1 MVSWRPK
8 SLETGILKYES
19 PAPFHPLNNLNHLS
33 SLTPCMKSLLAC
45 SMIITFGLGTIA
57 RADPKVSAAAA
68 EIDALLASDW
78 AANNVTPNAPA
89 DDSVFVRRIYLDV
102 VGRIP
107 TTREAE
113 EFLASREDGRRAA
126 LIDKLLDSEG
136 YVQNFFHYWADVLRV
151 QSKDQRTGPAYVHF
165 VKDALRSNKPYDM
178 FVREMV
184 AGDGKAWSDG
194 AIGYYTR
201 DRGMPLDNMASTLR
215 VFLGTRIECAQ
226 CHNHPFDKWT
236 QRQFYEMAAFTFGVE
251 IRDSGGSFTGG
262 ISDLLRDQGMAIR
275 TTLKQPEWPKNIT
288 TQADR
293 LAFWAELE
301 KVGRARR
308 TAEEYL
314 LQAERLYNQAMSEPR
329 GPGRYPKVI
338 FDEKRKLTLPTDYQ
352 YDDAEPKSVVKPAA
366 IMGHAFTPRPG
377 ESRIQAYARWLA
389 NPDNDRFNKVVV
401 NRLWKKAFGLALI
414 EPLDDLTDTTV
425 AVNPELLSHLE
436 KLMVSLKYDMKAY
449 LRILF
454 NTSTYQRLAS
464 HEEVAPGTAYHF
476 TGPLLRRMTAEQL
489 WDSFVTLINPNP
501 DMLNMSTHE
510 VWEQRRLAME
520 KVASPAEAFK
530 SIQMAAKMYQQQ
542 PEGLE
547 ALQKQ
552 LAEAR
557 DEAKKYQSIVATATG
572 PEKQAATTHA
582 AECQAK
588 IKSIS
593 RDITALYTNA
603 RRTVMAEVII
613 PGQKKL
619 FEKVTGKPFKTI
631 ADKPNREVPTKA
643 APSADMQA
651 APSADKQA
659 ARTGNGGR
667 TMAPADGKTKPTKA
681 EAAEAEIKAWSEEAT
696 YYAIPRRQ
704 WRDYFRSRAQQ
715 SRQWLRAAEIESPA
729 PRGHY
734 LREFGQSDREIIE
747 NSNSDASVPQALAL
761 LNGELL
767 PQIVHRYSQ
776 LMLTVGKAQSADEKI
791 DATYMAVLSRKPTAR
806 EKALCL
812 QAQAKGLSSVEDLIY
827 ALINTRQFIFNL

>member
-1 MVSWRPK
+1 
-8 SLETGILKYES
+8 
-19 PAPFHPLNNLNHLS
+19 
-33 SLTPCMKSLLAC
+33 MKSLLAC
-45 SMIITFGLGTIA
+45 SIIVTFWLGTIA

-68 EIDALLASDW
+68 EIDALLAKDL
-78 AANNVTPNAPA
+78 AANNLTPNAPA
-89 DDSVFVRRIYLDV
+89 DDNVFVRRIYLDV

-136 YVQNFFHYWADVLRV
+136 YVQNYFHYWADVLRV
-151 QSKDQRTGPAYVHF
+151 QSKGQRTGPAYVHF
-165 VKDALRSNKPYDM
+165 IKDALRSNKPYDV

-226 CHNHPFDKWT
+226 CHDHPFDKWT

-275 TTLKQPEWPKNIT
+275 TTFKQPEWPKNPNT
-288 TQADR
+288 EADR
-293 LAFWAELE
+293 QAFWAELE
-301 KVGRARR
+301 KVGQARR
-308 TAEEYL
+308 AAEEYL

-329 GPGRYPKVI
+329 GIGRYPKVT
-338 FDEKRKLTLPTDYQ
+338 FDEKRKLTLPPDYK

-366 IMGHAFTPRPG
+366 MMGHACTPLPG
-377 ESRIQAYARWLA
+377 ETRVQAYARWLA

-436 KLMVSLKYDMKAY
+436 KLMVRLKYDMKAF

-454 NTSTYQRLAS
+454 NTSTYQRQAS

-510 VWEQRRLAME
+510 VLEQRRLAME
-520 KVASPAEAFK
+520 KVADPAEAFK
-530 SIQMAAKMYQQQ
+530 SIQMAAKMYQEQ

-547 ALQKQ
+547 ALQKR

-557 DEAKKYQSIVATATG
+557 EEAKKHQSIAATATG
-572 PEKQAATTHA
+572 PEKQAATAHA

-593 RDITALYTNA
+593 REITALYSNA
-603 RRTVMAEVII
+603 RRTVMTEVII
-613 PGQKKL
+613 SGQKKL
-619 FEKVTGKPFKTI
+619 FEKVTGKPFKTV
-631 ADKPNREVPTKA
+631 ADEPNREVPIQA
-643 APSADMQA
+643 APSSDMQA
-651 APSADKQA
+651 AGAAD
-659 ARTGNGGR
+659 GGR
-667 TMAPADGKTKPTKA
+667 AMAPGDGKTKPTKA
-681 EAAEAEIKAWSEEAT
+681 EAAEAEIRAWTEEAE
-696 YYAIPRRQ
+696 YYALPRRQ
-704 WRDYFRSRAQQ
+704 WRDYFRSRGQQ

-734 LREFGQSDREIIE
+734 LREFGQSDREMIE

-761 LNGELL
+761 MNGELL
-767 PQIVHRYSQ
+767 PQILHRYSQ
-776 LMLTVGKAQSADEKI
+776 LMLTVGRAQSADEKI
-791 DATYMAVLSRKPTAR
+791 DAAYMAVLSRKPTAR

-812 QAQAKGLSSVEDLIY
+812 QAQDKGLSTVEDLIY
-827 ALINTRQFIFNL
+827 ALINTRQFIFNQ

>member
-1 MVSWRPK
+1 M
-8 SLETGILKYES
+8 IL
-19 PAPFHPLNNLNHLS
+19 
-33 SLTPCMKSLLAC
+33 
-45 SMIITFGLGTIA
+45 TFWLGTIA
-57 RADPKVSAAAA
+57 RAAPVVSAAD
-68 EIDALLASDW
+68 EIDALLARDW
-78 AANNVTPNAPA
+78 AANNLTPNAPA
-89 DDSVFVRRIYLDV
+89 DDSAFVRRIYLDV

-107 TTREAE
+107 TSREAE
-113 EFLASREDGRRAA
+113 EFLASREEGKRAA

-136 YVQNFFHYWADVLRV
+136 YVQNYFHYWADVLRV
-151 QSKDQRTGPAYVHF
+151 QSKGQRTGPAYVHF
-165 VKDALRSNKPYDM
+165 IKDALRSNKPYDV

-236 QRQFYEMAAFTFGVE
+236 QKQFYEMAAFTSGVE

-262 ISDLLRDQGMAIR
+262 ISDLLREQGLAIR
-275 TTLKQPEWPKNIT
+275 TTFKQPEWPKSPNT
-288 TQADR
+288 EADR
-293 LAFWAELE
+293 LAFWAELDRA
-301 KVGRARR
+301 GQARR
-308 TAEEYL
+308 AAEEYL
-314 LQAERLYNQAMSEPR
+314 LQAERLYNQAMSEAR
-329 GPGRYPKVI
+329 GPGRYPKVT
-338 FDEKRKLTLPTDYQ
+338 FDERRKVTLPPDYQ

-366 IMGHAFTPRPG
+366 IMGHASTPLPG
-377 ESRIQAYARWLA
+377 ETRIQAYARWLA

-436 KLMVSLKYDMKAY
+436 KLMVSLNYDMKTF

-454 NTSTYQRLAS
+454 NTSTYQRQAS
-464 HEEVAPGTAYHF
+464 HEEVAPGTACHF
-476 TGPLLRRMTAEQL
+476 TGPQLRRMSAEQL

-501 DMLNMSTHE
+501 DMSNMPTHE
-510 VWEQRRLAME
+510 YLEQRRLAVE
-520 KVASPAEAFK
+520 KVAGPAEAFK
-530 SIQMAAKMYQQQ
+530 SIQVAAKKYQAQ
-542 PEGLE
+542 PEGVE
-547 ALQKQ
+547 AMQKR

-557 DEAKKYQSIVATATG
+557 DDAKKYQSIAAKVTG
-572 PEKQAATTHA
+572 PEKKAAITRA
-582 AECQAK
+582 AECHAK

-593 RDITALYTNA
+593 REITALYSHA

-619 FEKVTGKPFKTI
+619 FEKVTGKPWETI
-631 ADKPNREVPTKA
+631 AYEPNREV
-643 APSADMQA
+643 SMQA
-651 APSADKQA
+651 APSAEMQA
-659 ARTGNGGR
+659 AGAANGGH
-667 TMAPADGKTKPTKA
+667 TMAPAGDGKIKMTKA
-681 EAAEAEIKAWSEEAT
+681 DVAEAKIKAWSEEAM
-696 YYAIPRRQ
+696 YYAIPRKQ
-704 WRDYFRSRAQQ
+704 WGDYFRSRGQH

-734 LREFGQSDREIIE
+734 LREFGQSDREMIE
-747 NSNSDASVPQALAL
+747 KSNSEASVPQALAL
-761 LNGELL
+761 MNGELL
-767 PQIVHRYSQ
+767 PQIVHRHSQ

-791 DATYMAVLSRKPTAR
+791 DAAYMALLSRKPTSR

-812 QAQAKGLSSVEDLIY
+812 QAQEKGLSTLEDLIY
-827 ALINTRQFIFNL
+827 ALINTQQFIFNQ

>member
-1 MVSWRPK
+1 
-8 SLETGILKYES
+8 
-19 PAPFHPLNNLNHLS
+19 
-33 SLTPCMKSLLAC
+33 MKSLLAC
-45 SMIITFGLGTIA
+45 SIIVTFWLGSIA

-68 EIDALLASDW
+68 EIDALLAKNW
-78 AANNVTPNAPA
+78 AANNVTPNTPA
-89 DDSVFVRRIYLDV
+89 DDSLFVRRIYLDV

-113 EFLASREDGRRAA
+113 EFLASKENGRRAA
-126 LIDKLLDSEG
+126 LIDKLLGSEG

-151 QSKDQRTGPAYVHF
+151 QSKGQRTGPAYVHF
-165 VKDALRSNKPYDM
+165 IKDALRSNKPYDV

-275 TTLKQPEWPKNIT
+275 TTLKQPEWTKNIT
-288 TQADR
+288 TDADR
-293 LAFWAELE
+293 LAYWAELE
-301 KVGRARR
+301 RVGRARR
-308 TAEEYL
+308 AAEEYL

-329 GPGRYPKVI
+329 GIGRYPKVT
-338 FDEKRKLTLPTDYQ
+338 FDEKRKLTLPPDYQ

-366 IMGHAFTPRPG
+366 IMGHDFTPRPG
-377 ESRIQAYARWLA
+377 ETRVQAYARWLA

-414 EPLDDLTDTTV
+414 EPLDDLTDTTT

-436 KLMVSLKYDMKAY
+436 KLMVRLNYDMKAY

-454 NTSTYQRLAS
+454 NTSTYQRQAS
-464 HEEVAPGTAYHF
+464 HEEVAPGTACHF

-520 KVASPAEAFK
+520 KVADPAEAFK
-530 SIQMAAKMYQQQ
+530 SIQMAAKIYKEQ

-557 DEAKKYQSIVATATG
+557 EDAKKYQSIAATATG
-572 PEKQAATTHA
+572 PEKEAATTHA
-582 AECQAK
+582 AECHAK
-588 IKSIS
+588 IKSIT
-593 RDITALYTNA
+593 REIAALYSHA
-603 RRTVMAEVII
+603 RRTVMTEVII

-619 FEKVTGKPFKTI
+619 FEKVTGKPFKTL
-631 ADKPNREVPTKA
+631 ADEPKREVPIQA
-643 APSADMQA
+643 VPSAEIHA
-651 APSADKQA
+651 AGA
-659 ARTGNGGR
+659 AGGGP
-667 TMAPADGKTKPTKA
+667 TMAPGDGKTKPTKA

-696 YYAIPRRQ
+696 YYALPRRQ
-704 WRDYFRSRAQQ
+704 WRDYFRSRVQQ

-734 LREFGQSDREIIE
+734 LREFGQSDREMIE

-761 LNGELL
+761 MNGELL

-776 LMLTVGKAQSADEKI
+776 LMLTVGKARSADERI
-791 DATYMAVLSRKPTAR
+791 DAAYMAVLSRKPTVR
-806 EKALCL
+806 EKGLCL
-812 QAQAKGLSSVEDLIY
+812 QAQDKGLSTVEDLIY
-827 ALINTRQFIFNL
+827 ALINTQQFIFNQ

>member
-1 MVSWRPK
+1 
-8 SLETGILKYES
+8 
-19 PAPFHPLNNLNHLS
+19 
-33 SLTPCMKSLLAC
+33 MKSLLTC
-45 SMIITFGLGTIA
+45 SIIVTFWLGTIA

-68 EIDALLASDW
+68 EIDALLAKDW
-78 AANNVTPNAPA
+78 AANNLTPNAPA
-89 DDSVFVRRIYLDV
+89 DDSIFVRRIYLDV

-107 TTREAE
+107 TSREAE
-113 EFLASREDGRRAA
+113 EFLASREEGRRAA
-126 LIDKLLDSEG
+126 LIDNLLDSEG
-136 YVQNFFHYWADVLRV
+136 YVQNYFHYWADVLRV
-151 QSKDQRTGPAYVHF
+151 QSKGQRTGPAYVHF
-165 VKDALRSNKPYDM
+165 IKDALRSNKPYDV
-178 FVREMV
+178 FVREMI

-236 QRQFYEMAAFTFGVE
+236 QKQFYEMAAFTFGVE
-251 IRDSGGSFTGG
+251 IRDSGGSFSGG
-262 ISDLLRDQGMAIR
+262 ISDLLREQGLAIR
-275 TTLKQPEWPKNIT
+275 TTFKKPEWPKSPNT
-288 TQADR
+288 EADR
-293 LAFWAELE
+293 LAFWAELDR
-301 KVGRARR
+301 VGRARR
-308 TAEEYL
+308 AAEEYL
-314 LQAERLYNQAMSEPR
+314 LKAERLYNQAMSEPR
-329 GPGRYPKVI
+329 GPGRYPKVT
-338 FDEKRKLTLPTDYQ
+338 FDERRKVTLPPDYQ

-366 IMGHAFTPRPG
+366 IMGHECTPLPG
-377 ESRIQAYARWLA
+377 ETRIQAYARWLA

-436 KLMVSLKYDMKAY
+436 KLMVSLNYDMKAY

-454 NTSTYQRLAS
+454 NTSTYQRQAS
-464 HEEVAPGTAYHF
+464 HEEVAPGTACHF
-476 TGPLLRRMTAEQL
+476 TGPQLRRMTAEQL

-510 VWEQRRLAME
+510 VWEQRRLALE
-520 KVASPAEAFK
+520 KVADPAEAFK
-530 SIQMAAKMYQQQ
+530 SIQVAAKNYQEH

-557 DEAKKYQSIVATATG
+557 EEAKKYQSIAATATG
-572 PEKQAATTHA
+572 AEKQAATAHA
-582 AECQAK
+582 AECHAK
-588 IKSIS
+588 IKSIT
-593 RDITALYTNA
+593 REITSLYSHA

-619 FEKVTGKPFKTI
+619 FEKVTGKPWETP
-631 ADKPNREVPTKA
+631 ADEPKREVA
-643 APSADMQA
+643 IQAVPSAEMQA
-651 APSADKQA
+651 SGA
-659 ARTGNGGR
+659 AEGGR
-667 TMAPADGKTKPTKA
+667 TMAPADGTTKPTKA

-761 LNGELL
+761 MNGELL
-767 PQIVHRYSQ
+767 PQILHRYSQ

-791 DATYMAVLSRKPTAR
+791 DAAYMAVLSRQPTAR
-806 EKALCL
+806 EKSLCL
-812 QAQAKGLSSVEDLIY
+812 QAQALGLSTVEDLIY
-827 ALINTRQFIFNL
+827 ALINTRQFIFNQ

>member
-1 MVSWRPK
+1 
-8 SLETGILKYES
+8 
-19 PAPFHPLNNLNHLS
+19 
-33 SLTPCMKSLLAC
+33 
-45 SMIITFGLGTIA
+45 MIVTFWLGTIA
-57 RADPKVSAAAA
+57 RADINVSAAAA
-68 EIDALLASDW
+68 EIDALLARDW
-78 AANNVTPNAPA
+78 AANHLTPNAPA

-107 TTREAE
+107 TSREAE
-113 EFLASREDGRRAA
+113 EFLASKEKRRRAA

-136 YVQNFFHYWADVLRV
+136 YVQNYFHYWADVLRV
-151 QSKDQRTGPAYVHF
+151 QSKGQRTGPAYVHF
-165 VKDALRSNKPYDM
+165 IKDALRSNKPYDV

-184 AGDGKAWSDG
+184 AGDGRAWSDG

-262 ISDLLRDQGMAIR
+262 ISDLLREQGLAIR
-275 TTLKQPEWPKNIT
+275 ATFKQPEWPKNRIT
-288 TQADR
+288 QTER
-293 LAFWAELE
+293 LAFWAESE
-301 KVGRARR
+301 KVQQARR
-308 TAEEYL
+308 AAEEYL
-314 LQAERLYNQAMSEPR
+314 LQADRLFNQTMSAPR
-329 GPGRYPKVI
+329 VIGRYPKVT
-338 FDEKRKLTLPTDYQ
+338 FDEKRLLTLPPDYQ
-352 YDDAEPKSVVKPAA
+352 YDDALPKSVVKPAA
-366 IMGHAFTPRPG
+366 VMGHASSPLPG
-377 ESRIQAYARWLA
+377 ESRVQAYARWLA

-436 KLMVSLKYDMKAY
+436 KLMVSLKYDMKAF

-454 NTSTYQRLAS
+454 NTSTYQRQAS

-476 TGPLLRRMTAEQL
+476 TGPLLRRLTAEQL

-501 DMLNMSTHE
+501 DMLNAATHE
-510 VWEQRRLAME
+510 LLEQRRLALE
-520 KVASPAEAFK
+520 KVADPAETFK
-530 SIQMAAKMYQQQ
+530 SIQVAAKRYQQQ

-547 ALQKQ
+547 ALQKR

-557 DEAKKYQSIVATATG
+557 EEAKKYQSIAAIATG
-572 PEKQAATTHA
+572 PEKEAASAHA

-593 RDITALYTNA
+593 REITALYSHA
-603 RRTVMAEVII
+603 RRTVMTEVII

-619 FEKVTGKPFKTI
+619 FEKVTGKPWEPL
-631 ADKPNREVPTKA
+631 ADEPKREVPTQA
-643 APSADMQA
+643 APNAEMQA
-651 APSADKQA
+651 AGA
-659 ARTGNGGR
+659 ANGAR
-667 TMAPADGKTKPTKA
+667 TMAPADGKTKLTKA

-761 LNGELL
+761 MNGELL
-767 PQIVHRYSQ
+767 PQILHRYSQ

-791 DATYMAVLSRKPTAR
+791 DAAYMAVLSRQPTAR

-812 QAQAKGLSSVEDLIY
+812 QAQAKGLSTLEDLIY
-827 ALINTRQFIFNL
+827 ALINTQQFIFNP